1 MMHAIKGGWVGQTFA
16 LAKCNESEGKKSRI
30 RRSKEERK
38 TMVESFVKKYQTS
51 NNGNFPSL
59 NLTHKEVGGSFYTVR
74 EIVREIIQENRVLG
88 PAKLI
93 AEELNTNQ
101 IDEEYPLGT
110 ISTEPETP
118 LDITSNESPFVPSH
132 QEGNNEEQESFSA
145 GLGSKHEN
153 QMIDNEQIVNENQV
167 DVKTEDSAK
176 STYEELQTSKS
187 IEMVKSVGRFVA
199 STAKVTP
206 ITADVVVEMFPVRP
220 APKTADYSTT
230 LPAVKNSSETL
241 EKNEIE
247 KVNLEAGND
256 SVPSDQIHSS
266 KNSGLVY
273 GQNETILAGVTLDKN
288 PDLMTN
294 KVVEKIGD
302 PQPKSSDCSNMEG
315 GTVPDTV
322 IGRNVEFEV
331 SHNDVLTSEINAENQ
346 GIDRTKEINVPNG
359 KILSNSSREESKT
372 PKANVIFNEAGVLNK
387 GTFQN
392 GSNPTIDRI
401 NLEAWEKASRNS
413 AETGTH
419 PLVAIF
425 KSFVTAFIK
434 FWSE

>member
-145 GLGSKHEN
+145 GLGSKHEK
-153 QMIDNEQIVNENQV
+153 QMFDNEQIVNENQV

-187 IEMVKSVGRFVA
+187 IEMVKSVGRLVA

-273 GQNETILAGVTLDKN
+273 GQNGTILAGVTLDKN

-294 KVVEKIGD
+294 KVVEKIAD
-302 PQPKSSDCSNMEG
+302 PLPKSSDCSNMEG

-322 IGRNVEFEV
+322 IGRNVVFEV

-359 KILSNSSREESKT
+359 KILNDSSREESKT

-401 NLEAWEKASRNS
+401 NLEAWEKASTNS
-413 AETGTH
+413 TETETN

-425 KSFVTAFIK
+425 KSFVTAFVK

>member
-1 MMHAIKGGWVGQTFA
+1 MQSPS
-16 LAKCNESEGKKSRI
+16 LQ
-30 RRSKEERK
+30 
-38 TMVESFVKKYQTS
+38 SFVASFVSYQLFVLKLAYRYQTS

-187 IEMVKSVGRFVA
+187 IEMVKSVGRLVA

-256 SVPSDQIHSS
+256 SVSSDEIHSS

-302 PQPKSSDCSNMEG
+302 PRPKSSDCSNMEG

-346 GIDRTKEINVPNG
+346 GIDRTKVSFS
-359 KILSNSSREESKT
+359 KIFCILYSN
-372 PKANVIFNEAGVLNK
+372 NQLC
-387 GTFQN
+387 
-392 GSNPTIDRI
+392 
-401 NLEAWEKASRNS
+401 
-413 AETGTH
+413 
-419 PLVAIF
+419 
-425 KSFVTAFIK
+425 
-434 FWSE
+434 

>member
-38 TMVESFVKKYQTS
+38 AMVESFVKKYQTS

-93 AEELNTNQ
+93 AEELNTNK

-110 ISTEPETP
+110 ISAEPE
-118 LDITSNESPFVPSH
+118 NGSPFVPSH
-132 QEGNNEEQESFSA
+132 EEGNNEEQESFYDE
-145 GLGSKHEN
+145 LCSKHEN
-153 QMIDNEQIVNENQV
+153 QMFDNGQIVNGSQV

-187 IEMVKSVGRFVA
+187 FEKVKSERLAA

-206 ITADVVVEMFPVRP
+206 ITADVVVETFPLRP
-220 APKTADYSTT
+220 APKTADYSSTSS
-230 LPAVKNSSETL
+230 AVKNSTETL

-247 KVNLEAGND
+247 KVNLKPGID
-256 SVPSDQIHSS
+256 SVPSDQIHCS
-266 KNSGLVY
+266 KNSGLVD
-273 GQNETILAGVTLDKN
+273 GQNGTILADVTLDKN
-288 PDLMTN
+288 PDLVN
-294 KVVEKIGD
+294 NIVVEKISD
-302 PQPKSSDCSNMEG
+302 PLLKNSDCSTMEG

-322 IGRNVEFEV
+322 VGRNVQFEV
-331 SHNDVLTSEINAENQ
+331 SHNDVLTSEENQ
-346 GIDRTKEINVPNG
+346 GIDRTKEINVPSGEIHNG
-359 KILSNSSREESKT
+359 GGSWRREESKT
-372 PKANVIFNEAGVLNK
+372 PQANVIVNEAGVLNK

-413 AETGTH
+413 AEKETN

-425 KSFVTAFIK
+425 KSIVTAFVK

>member
-38 TMVESFVKKYQTS
+38 AMVESFVKKYQTS

-93 AEELNTNQ
+93 AEELNTNK

-110 ISTEPETP
+110 ISAEPE
-118 LDITSNESPFVPSH
+118 NGSPFVPSH
-132 QEGNNEEQESFSA
+132 EEGNNEEQESFYDE
-145 GLGSKHEN
+145 LCSKHEN
-153 QMIDNEQIVNENQV
+153 QMFDNGQIVNGSQV

-187 IEMVKSVGRFVA
+187 FEKVKSERLAA

-206 ITADVVVEMFPVRP
+206 ITADVVVETFPLRP
-220 APKTADYSTT
+220 APKTAEYSSTSS
-230 LPAVKNSSETL
+230 AVKNSTETL

-247 KVNLEAGND
+247 KVNLKPGID
-256 SVPSDQIHSS
+256 SVPSDQIHCS
-266 KNSGLVY
+266 KNSGLVD
-273 GQNETILAGVTLDKN
+273 GQNGTILADVTLDKN
-288 PDLMTN
+288 PDLVN
-294 KVVEKIGD
+294 NIVVEKISD
-302 PQPKSSDCSNMEG
+302 PLLKNSDCSTMEG

-322 IGRNVEFEV
+322 VGRNVQFEV
-331 SHNDVLTSEINAENQ
+331 SHNDVLTSEENQ
-346 GIDRTKEINVPNG
+346 GDR
-359 KILSNSSREESKT
+359 
-372 PKANVIFNEAGVLNK
+372 
-387 GTFQN
+387 
-392 GSNPTIDRI
+392 
-401 NLEAWEKASRNS
+401 
-413 AETGTH
+413 
-419 PLVAIF
+419 
-425 KSFVTAFIK
+425 KSVV
-434 FWSE
+434 

>member
-153 QMIDNEQIVNENQV
+153 QMFDYEQIVNENQV

-187 IEMVKSVGRFVA
+187 IEMVKSVGRLVA

-230 LPAVKNSSETL
+230 LPAAKNSSETL

-273 GQNETILAGVTLDKN
+273 GQNGTILAGVTLDKN

-294 KVVEKIGD
+294 KVVEKIAD
-302 PQPKSSDCSNMEG
+302 PLLKSSDCSNTEG

-346 GIDRTKEINVPNG
+346 GIDRTKEINVPKG
-359 KILSNSSREESKT
+359 KILNDSSREESKT

-401 NLEAWEKASRNS
+401 NLEAWEKASTNS
-413 AETGTH
+413 AETETN

-425 KSFVTAFIK
+425 KSFVTAFVK